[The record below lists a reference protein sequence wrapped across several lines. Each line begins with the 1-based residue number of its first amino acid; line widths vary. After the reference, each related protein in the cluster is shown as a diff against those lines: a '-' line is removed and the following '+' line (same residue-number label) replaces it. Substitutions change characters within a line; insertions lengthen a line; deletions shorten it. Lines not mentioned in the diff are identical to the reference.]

1 MISYQLGVLSVLG
14 LAVSGGCIAG
24 SGEPAPART
33 STDHGQSTIAPG
45 IPRDVLAERARIAAS
60 GRYRAQRTPPGAAPQ
75 RPGPALATDDPC
87 PTMWWTDALDIPEEL
102 VHEADLE
109 ASEQSAAVRSNL
121 GVITPLRGSCFVL
134 LSTGIANHGLRGSRN
149 PEPGTDID
157 PAGTAGGDW
166 VTLRVRLSVPAGAN
180 LMTFQYNF
188 LSAEFPEFRG
198 TDFNDRFSLVITD
211 NPSGDEITLNRSGV
225 RSFEVASVNSSDFV
239 EVSQSRAQGT
249 GFDLFTPDPAGV
261 DEDFPGG
268 RPDAGMTDF
277 HVFSAGVTGG
287 AEVQLQFTIQDS
299 GDGLLDS
306 AVLIDAVDFSA
317 L

>member
-1 MISYQLGVLSVLG
+1 MMISYQLGVLSVLG

-33 STDHGQSTIAPG
+33 SSDHGQSTIAPG
-45 IPRDVLAERARIAAS
+45 IPPDVLAERARIAAS
-60 GRYRAQRTPPGAAPQ
+60 GRYLAQRTPPGPAPQ
-75 RPGPALATDDPC
+75 RPGPALVTDDPC
-87 PTMWWTDALDIPEEL
+87 PTMWWSDALDIPEEL
-102 VHEADLE
+102 VHEVDLE

-134 LSTGIANHGLRGSRN
+134 LSTGLANHGLPGSRN

-157 PAGTAGGDW
+157 PAGAGGDR
-166 VTLRVRLSVPAGAN
+166 VTLRLRLSVPAGAN
-180 LMTFQYNF
+180 LMTLQYNF

-198 TDFNDRFSLVITD
+198 TDFNDRFSLEITD
-211 NPSGDEITLNRSGV
+211 ASGA
-225 RSFEVASVNSSDFV
+225 RSFEVASVNSSELF
-239 EVSQSRAQGT
+239 EVSQSSAQGT

-261 DEDFPGG
+261 DEDFTGG
-268 RPDAGMTDF
+268 LPDAGMTDF
-277 HVFSAGVTGG
+277 RVFSAGVTGG
-287 AEVQLQFTIQDS
+287 AEVQLQFTIQDK